1 MERKDLIRKF
11 YRSNEWKLARALKI
25 AATDGLCEKCGKVG
39 EEVHH
44 IIHLTPDNVED
55 PDIAINQD
63 NLILLCKDCHN
74 KVHGR
79 FTNKSGVGFDENGNF
94 GKKS

>member
-1 MERKDLIRKF
+1 MERRNDLIRKF

-44 IIHLTPDNVED
+44 IKHLTQDNVSD
-55 PDIAINQD
+55 PEVSINQE

-74 KVHGR
+74 EIHGR
-79 FTNKSGVGFDENGNF
+79 FSKATKFDKDGNYVG
-94 GKKS
+94 

>member
-11 YRSNEWKLARALKI
+11 YRSNDWKLARALKI

-44 IIHLTPDNVED
+44 IVHLTPDNVTD
-55 PDIAINQD
+55 PEIALNQD

-74 KVHGR
+74 KVHER
-79 FTNKSGVGFDENGNF
+79 FTNKSGVGFDKNGNF
-94 GKKS
+94 VKKL